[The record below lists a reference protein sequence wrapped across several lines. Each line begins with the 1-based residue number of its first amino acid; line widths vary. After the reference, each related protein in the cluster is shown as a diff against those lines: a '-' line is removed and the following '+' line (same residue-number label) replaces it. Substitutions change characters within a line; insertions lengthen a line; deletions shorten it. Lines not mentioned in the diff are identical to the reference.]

1 LFHRVVRILVA
12 VVGCIVLLFLLL
24 VGLLVWYMHP
34 PSDLSLERRFY
45 EHRADLEQI
54 VNMMEQDVHMQRI
67 ASDFTRNSDWDSE
80 TLKPRQISDQ
90 RWDQYRE
97 MFRRVDVPMGI
108 QRGVYPDDI
117 EIMVWAAGLSIAG
130 DSLSYLH
137 CGKPA
142 KILDRYLPC
151 IERKDSGKFEN
162 GDVFIRYKRIE
173 GDWYLFEFSN

>member
-1 LFHRVVRILVA
+1 MR
-12 VVGCIVLLFLLL
+12 
-24 VGLLVWYMHP
+24 P
-34 PSDLSLERRFY
+34 PSDFSLERRFY

-54 VNMMEQDVHMQRI
+54 VNMMEQDVYMQRI
-67 ASDFTRNSDWDSE
+67 ASDFTRNDDWDTE

-90 RWDQYRE
+90 RWNQYRE
-97 MFRRVDVPMGI
+97 MFRRADVPMGT

-117 EIMVWAAGLSIAG
+117 EIMVWATGLSIAG

-142 KILDRYLPC
+142 KISDRYLPC

-162 GDVFIRYKRIE
+162 GDVFIRYKRIVGE
-173 GDWYLFEFSN
+173 WYLFEFAN